1 MATLRDIRRRIAS
14 VQNTRKITKAME
26 MVAAAKLRRNQARIE
41 SLRPYARD
49 MIEMMEDLATYSD
62 EAHQYALLQ
71 EREVHTVAVVA
82 MTGDRGLAGAF
93 NANVVRKALAI
104 ERDLREQGVETRVLA
119 VGRKG
124 IGTLKFRGCRL
135 EKTWQGLSDRPQY
148 TDAKEVAAELIR
160 MFTSGEVDRVRL
172 VYNHFTSPIEQ
183 TLMDD
188 VILPVPKARRHRR
201 RRRAPAGLVHLR
213 AGARGHPRRPAARV
227 RRDRRVPRAPRVERQ
242 RAGRP
247 HERHAQRQRVRR
259 GDDRQPHAG
268 AQPRPPGGHH
278 AGDPRGRRR
287 RRGAGLS
294 VRPTYQTLKRA
305 ELTR

>member
-41 SLRPYARD
+41 ALRPYAGD
-49 MIEMMEDLATYSD
+49 MIEMMIDLATYS
-62 EAHQYALLQ
+62 EETRQYALLQ

-93 NANVVRKALAI
+93 NANVVRKAMAI

-135 EKTWQGLSDRPQY
+135 EKSWQGLSDRPAVHA
-148 TDAKEVAAELIR
+148 TPRRSPRELIELY
-160 MFTSGEVDRVRL
+160 MSGEVDRVRL

-188 VILPVPKARRHRR
+188 VILPVPQGSRHRR
-201 RRRAPAGLVHLR
+201 ATTSGRRSRTSTSPRPRTSSRGCCPPTSRSPCTGRCSSRAPASR
-213 AGARGHPRRPAARV
+213 A
-227 RRDRRVPRAPRVERQ
+227 RA
-242 RAGRP
+242 
-247 HERHAQRQRVRR
+247 
-259 GDDRQPHAG
+259 
-268 AQPRPPGGHH
+268 
-278 AGDPRGRRR
+278 
-287 RRGAGLS
+287 
-294 VRPTYQTLKRA
+294 
-305 ELTR
+305 

>member
-26 MVAAAKLRRNQARIE
+26 MVAAAKLRRNQARIQR
-41 SLRPYARD
+41 LRPYARD
-49 MIEMMEDLATYSD
+49 MIEMMEDLATYSG
-62 EAHQYALLQ
+62 EAHQYELLQ

-124 IGTLKFRGCRL
+124 IGTLRFRGCRL
-135 EKTWQGLSDRPQY
+135 EKSWQGLSDRPQY
-148 TDAKEVAAELIR
+148 TDAKEIAAELVR

-188 VILPVPKARRHRR
+188 VILPVPKLAVTDGDDERPPVSYIYEP
-201 RRRAPAGLVHLR
+201 APEDILAGLLPAYVEIAVYR
-213 AGARGHPRRPAARV
+213 ALLESSASEQGARMS
-227 RRDRRVPRAPRVERQ
+227 
-242 RAGRP
+242 
-247 HERHAQRQRVRR
+247 RHAQRQRGGR

-278 AGDPRGRRR
+278 PGDPRGRRR
-287 RRGAGLS
+287 RRGARLI
-294 VRPTYQTLKRA
+294 RLTYHTLYERS
-305 ELTR
+305 